1 MLIGEGPGMNEN
13 ETGRPFVGQAGNFLN
28 ELLGAAKL
36 KRSDVFITNVVK
48 CRPPAN
54 RDPLPEELM
63 ACNQYLEEQIQLIDP
78 LIIVTLGR
86 YSMGR
91 FFPLQRI
98 SSIHGQATWIND
110 RYIVP
115 MFHPAAALHQPNL
128 RDIVLRDFAKIPQY
142 LQEALAAAEKTVSEE
157 ADTDADASQSP
168 TSSQDN
174 GVQLSLF

>member
-28 ELLGAAKL
+28 ELLGVAKL

-54 RDPLPEELM
+54 RDPLPEELL

-78 LIIVTLGR
+78 LVIVTLGR

-91 FFPLQRI
+91 FFPLKRI
-98 SSIHGQATWIND
+98 SSIHGQATWVDD
-110 RYIVP
+110 RLIVP

-128 RDIVLRDFAKIPQY
+128 REIVLRDFAKIPQY
-142 LQEALAAAEKTVSEE
+142 LHEALAAAEKAVAETTEPGATTAE
-157 ADTDADASQSP
+157 TP
-168 TSSQDN
+168 ISSQDN
-174 GVQLSLF
+174 GVQLSFF